1 MGVAAQKR
9 KTVKPK
15 AVPPKVVPNARPYI
29 GNSDGP
35 AAGPR
40 AGMNE
45 FIKQIIHHSGGALWN
60 NGSYDRRDMK
70 GKPGSLSVHATGRA
84 VDLSYRGSARH
95 PQSSRKSALPFIERM
110 VANAN
115 ELGIQMVIDY
125 FPSPYG
131 RAWKCDRQAWS
142 KYSKPTVSGAPGGDW
157 FHIEISPQA
166 ADSVIFVKAAFLKVF
181 GEIPPKA

>member
-1 MGVAAQKR
+1 M
-9 KTVKPK
+9 
-15 AVPPKVVPNARPYI
+15 

-45 FIKQIIHHSGGALWN
+45 FIKQIIHHSDGALFN
-60 NGSYDRRDMK
+60 NGAYGRRDMR

-84 VDLSYRGSARH
+84 VDMSYRGSAQR
-95 PQSSRKSALPFIERM
+95 PKANRKNALAFINKL

-115 ELGIQMVIDY
+115 VLGIEIVMDY
-125 FPSPYG
+125 FPTPHG
-131 RAWKCDRQAWS
+131 RAWRCDRQSWK
-142 KYSKPTVSGAPGGDW
+142 KYTKPTIGGAPGGDW
-157 FHIEISPQA
+157 FHLEITPQA

>member
-1 MGVAAQKR
+1 MATA
-9 KTVKPK
+9 
-15 AVPPKVVPNARPYI
+15 KVNPNARPYI

-45 FIKQIIHHSGGALWN
+45 FIKQLIHHSGGALWN
-60 NGSYDRRDMK
+60 NGSYGQRDMK

-84 VDLSYRGSARH
+84 VDMSYRGSARH
-95 PQSSRKSALPFIERM
+95 PQASRKSALPFVEKL

-157 FHIEISPQA
+157 FHVEISPQA